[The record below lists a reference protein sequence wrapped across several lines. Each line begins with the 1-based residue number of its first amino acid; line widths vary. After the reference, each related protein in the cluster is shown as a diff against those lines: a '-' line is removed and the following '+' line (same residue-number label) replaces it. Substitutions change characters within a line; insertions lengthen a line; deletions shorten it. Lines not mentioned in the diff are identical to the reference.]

1 MGIHRSHKKFDTFPV
16 AWHGCVL
23 DWASPRWCFPL
34 PPSRN
39 SRRGETP
46 SILATI
52 RIDGFAPKSREQ
64 ELVFYFILFF
74 PPPVLFMTYDDRPF
88 DDSWITLAIN
98 HHVESSILNRK
109 QMIFFTPRDSSIF
122 RYSHTDYA
130 CVNIDVYCISQLW
143 KWITIKF

>member
-74 PPPVLFMTYDDRPF
+74 PPPPCYLWRTMIVHSTILELRSLLIITIFYTKPETDD
-88 DDSWITLAIN
+88 
-98 HHVESSILNRK
+98 
-109 QMIFFTPRDSSIF
+109 FFTPRDSSIF